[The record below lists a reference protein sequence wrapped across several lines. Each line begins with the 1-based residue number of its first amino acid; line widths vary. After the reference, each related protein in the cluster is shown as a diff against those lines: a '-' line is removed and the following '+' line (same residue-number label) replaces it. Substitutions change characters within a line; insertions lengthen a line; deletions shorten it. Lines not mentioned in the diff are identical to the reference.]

1 MVELVVCRSES
12 EYPERPVSFYWN
24 GQELMIQSIVSR
36 WRTPEGKWFL
46 VLAEND
52 EVFTL
57 IYNEISDEWS
67 VQATGND

>member
-1 MVELVVCRSES
+1 
-12 EYPERPVSFYWN
+12 
-24 GQELMIQSIVSR
+24 MIQSIVSR

-52 EVFTL
+52 EVFNL

-67 VQATGND
+67 VQATGNDQQ